1 MYYDDLLGRANL
13 YRLTNFL
20 LEGSEYQREPEG
32 ETYRE
37 RIEAAE
43 SAMLELLQSKYSG
56 RELDAACD
64 AFYALTAQYESVY
77 FEIGLLLGGRIA
89 LQISHRLREFSAPY
103 PLDSPDFPPFG
114 R

>member
-20 LEGSEYQREPEG
+20 LEGSEYRQEPEG

-43 SAMLELLQSKYSG
+43 NKMEELLSSKYSG
-56 RELDAACD
+56 RELEAACD
-64 AFYALTAQYESVY
+64 VFYAAMAVCEAVN
-77 FEIGLLLGGRIA
+77 FEIGLLIGGRIA
-89 LQISHRLREFSAPY
+89 QQISHRLREFSAPY